1 MRHFFSWKRL
11 LVTVLLVAIFLVFG
25 FVVWANDALQP
36 MPEAIAALQS
46 DSQVQV
52 TESNGWYVFT
62 PTAAQPTTGL
72 IFYPGGKVDARA
84 YAPQMR
90 AIATSGYLAVITPM
104 PLNLAIFGVNKA
116 AEVEQAFPNIQHWA
130 VAGHSLGGSMAAQF
144 LSGNTT
150 TEGLALWASYSAVDL
165 SQASIEA
172 VTIYGTNDGVAKQQS
187 ILDSANKLPTDAV
200 FIPIEGGNHG
210 GFGWYG
216 LQPGDNEATITRDE
230 QTAQTVTATVDML
243 ASLGQ

>member
-1 MRHFFSWKRL
+1 MRQFFSWKRL
-11 LVTVLLVAIFLVFG
+11 FVIILLVAVFLVVG

-62 PTAAQPTTGL
+62 PTTAQPTTGL
-72 IFYPGGKVDARA
+72 IFYPGGRVDARA
-84 YAPQMR
+84 YAPQMH
-90 AIATSGYLAVITPM
+90 AIANDGYLAVITPM

-150 TEGLALWASYSAVDL
+150 TQGLALWASYSAVDL
-165 SQASIEA
+165 SQAAIEA
-172 VTIYGTNDGVAKQQS
+172 VSIYGTNDGVAAPQS
-187 ILDSANKLPTDAV
+187 VLDGASKLPADAV
-200 FIPIEGGNHG
+200 FVAIEGGNHS

-216 LQPGDNEATITRDE
+216 LQPGDNEASITRDE
-230 QTAQTVTATVDML
+230 QTAHTVAATVDML
-243 ASLGQ
+243 ASLNQ